1 MPNFMLL
8 LHQVPQERRPK
19 SAEDFAAVLKEY
31 MAWTDRIRA
40 EGRHKGG
47 HKLTFDAGKVVA
59 AANGQ
64 VTVTDGPF
72 AESKE
77 VVGGFYLISAADYED
92 ACRVAATSP
101 HLTYGGRIEVRQV
114 DDIYVP
120 PAS

>member
-8 LHQVPQERRPK
+8 LHQVPEQHRTK
-19 SAEDFAAVLKEY
+19 SPDEFQAMLKNY

-40 EGRHKGG
+40 EGRHKGSN
-47 HKLTFDAGKVVA
+47 KLTFDAGKIIRTV
-59 AANGQ
+59 GGR
-64 VTVTDGPF
+64 VTITDGPY

-77 VVGGFYLISAADYED
+77 LVGGFYLIAAKDYDD
-92 ACRVAATSP
+92 ACRVAETSP

-120 PAS
+120 ET

>member
-8 LHQVPQERRPK
+8 LHQVPDQQRPK
-19 SAEDFAAVLKEY
+19 SPDEFAAMLKTY

-47 HKLTFDAGKVVA
+47 HKLTFDARKILQSTGGRVS
-59 AANGQ
+59 
-64 VTVTDGPF
+64 VTDGPY

-77 VVGGFYLISAADYED
+77 LVGGFYLISARDYDD
-92 ACRVAATSP
+92 ACRVAETSP

-114 DDIYVP
+114 DDVYA
-120 PAS
+120 PAA